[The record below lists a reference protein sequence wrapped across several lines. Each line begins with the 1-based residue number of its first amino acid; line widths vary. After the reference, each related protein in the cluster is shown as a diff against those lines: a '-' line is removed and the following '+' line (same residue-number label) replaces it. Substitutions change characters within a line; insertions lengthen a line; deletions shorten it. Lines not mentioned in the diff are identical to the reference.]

1 MVETIASPEQLER
14 AERLVTLLDHPNW
27 QELRNVA
34 KDKMNKH
41 FNLLAKELMAGR
53 DIPDLQYRRGFF
65 AGMKFLLD
73 QPDLAQKKLAA
84 ALEESTNER
93 N

>member
-1 MVETIASPEQLER
+1 MVRISKELER

-34 KDKMNKH
+34 KDRMEKR
-41 FNLLAKELMAGR
+41 FNVLARDLMAGR
-53 DIPDLQYRRGFF
+53 EPPDIMYQRGFF

-73 QPDLAQKKLAA
+73 QPDLSAKKLAA
-84 ALEESTNER
+84 ALEESTDER
-93 N
+93 D